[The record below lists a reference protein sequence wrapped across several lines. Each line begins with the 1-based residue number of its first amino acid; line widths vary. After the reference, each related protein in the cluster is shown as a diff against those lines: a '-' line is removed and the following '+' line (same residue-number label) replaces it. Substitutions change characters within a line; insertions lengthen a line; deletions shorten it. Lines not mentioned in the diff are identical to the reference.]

1 MKNVF
6 HKYGDYMENDFNNNE
21 YDKYFN
27 ELLHNLRSFK
37 KSYLP
42 SYNDLAD
49 YNTNSQSYYDY
60 LAKFN
65 KILSIMIE
73 YINELMNRTVNVE
86 DTETIDLTKLKDWK
100 NCANLCPKTEKNTEI
115 LIKGDVIFSKENV
128 TYQTLRSGTQ
138 TLNNATYNLKGVFT
152 PNFKK
157 ILDLFDN
164 DINENLKKILK
175 NIEDIK
181 NHYNEFLQ
189 FKRKTENDINEIN
202 NKISVINNKLQKIE
216 NDINEINNKINL
228 INQTITQLKT
238 WHNENL
244 TKINNNIQQIN
255 QLNLDLEIMSQMLIK
270 IVNNLY
276 ESGAIDSN
284 QSNFN
289 FINNIANGKI
299 NIFTKNMDSE
309 FFIKTNKNKNDY
321 DLAIGVDA

>member
-1 MKNVF
+1 MDELNKDNF
-6 HKYGDYMENDFNNNE
+6 QEMF
-21 YDKYFN
+21 
-27 ELLHNLRSFK
+27 ELLNFNLRAFK

-49 YNTNSQSYYDY
+49 YNTNAQSYYDY

-65 KILSIMIE
+65 KLLVLMVE
-73 YINELMNRTVNVE
+73 YINELMKRKIEVE
-86 DTETIDLTKLKDWK
+86 DTDTVDITRVK
-100 NCANLCPKTEKNTEI
+100 NWINCYKTCGNIEKNYDTV
-115 LIKGDVIFSKENV
+115 LKADVIFSKENV
-128 TYQTLRSGTQ
+128 TYSTLRSGTQ
-138 TLNNATYNLKGVFT
+138 TLDNATYNLKGVFT

-202 NKISVINNKLQKIE
+202 NKISIINNKLQKIE

-244 TKINNNIQQIN
+244 TKINKNIQEIN
-255 QLNLDLEIMSQMLIK
+255 QLKSDLKIMSIMLIK

-284 QSNFN
+284 QYNFN
-289 FINNIANGKI
+289 FINNIANGNI
-299 NIFTKNMDSE
+299 NLFTKSMDSN
-309 FFIKTNKNKNDY
+309 FYIKTNKNQNDN
-321 DLAIGVDA
+321 DLALGVD

>member
-1 MKNVF
+1 MDELNKDNF
-6 HKYGDYMENDFNNNE
+6 QEMF
-21 YDKYFN
+21 
-27 ELLHNLRSFK
+27 ELLNFNLRAFK

-49 YNTNSQSYYDY
+49 YNTNAQSYYDY

-65 KILSIMIE
+65 KLLVLMVE
-73 YINELMNRTVNVE
+73 YINELMKRKIEVE
-86 DTETIDLTKLKDWK
+86 DTDTVDMTRVK
-100 NCANLCPKTEKNTEI
+100 NWINCYKTCGNIEKNYDTV
-115 LIKGDVIFSKENV
+115 LKADVIFSKENV
-128 TYQTLRSGTQ
+128 TYSTLRSGTQ
-138 TLNNATYNLKGVFT
+138 TLDNATYNLKGVFT

-202 NKISVINNKLQKIE
+202 NKISIINNKLQKIE

-244 TKINNNIQQIN
+244 TKINKNIQEIN
-255 QLNLDLEIMSQMLIK
+255 QLKSDLEIMSNMLIK

-276 ESGAIDSN
+276 ESGAIDSKQN
-284 QSNFN
+284 NFN
-289 FINNIANGKI
+289 FINNIANGNI
-299 NIFTKNMDSE
+299 NLFTKSMDSN
-309 FFIKTNKNKNDY
+309 FYIKTNKNQNDN
-321 DLAIGVDA
+321 DLALGVD

>member
-1 MKNVF
+1 MDELNKDNF
-6 HKYGDYMENDFNNNE
+6 QEMF
-21 YDKYFN
+21 
-27 ELLHNLRSFK
+27 ELLNFNLRAFK

-49 YNTNSQSYYDY
+49 YNTNAQSYYDY

-65 KILSIMIE
+65 KLLVLMVE
-73 YINELMNRTVNVE
+73 YINELMKRKVEVE
-86 DTETIDLTKLKDWK
+86 DTDTVDMTRVK
-100 NCANLCPKTEKNTEI
+100 NWINCYKTCGNIEKNYDTV
-115 LIKGDVIFSKENV
+115 LKADVIFSKENV
-128 TYQTLRSGTQ
+128 TYTTLRSGTQ
-138 TLNNATYNLKGVFT
+138 TLDNATYNLKGVFT

-202 NKISVINNKLQKIE
+202 NKISIINNKLQKIE

-244 TKINNNIQQIN
+244 SKINKNIQEIN
-255 QLNLDLEIMSQMLIK
+255 QLKSDLEIMSKMLIK

-289 FINNIANGKI
+289 FINNIASGNI
-299 NIFTKNMDSE
+299 NLFTKSMDSN
-309 FFIKTNKNKNDY
+309 FYIKTNKNQNDN
-321 DLAIGVDA
+321 DLALGVD

>member
-1 MKNVF
+1 MDELNKDNF
-6 HKYGDYMENDFNNNE
+6 QEMF
-21 YDKYFN
+21 
-27 ELLHNLRSFK
+27 ELLNFNLRAFK

-65 KILSIMIE
+65 KLLVLMVE
-73 YINELMNRTVNVE
+73 YINELMKRKVEVE
-86 DTETIDLTKLKDWK
+86 DTDTVDMTRVK
-100 NCANLCPKTEKNTEI
+100 NWINCYKTCGNIEKNYDTV
-115 LIKGDVIFSKENV
+115 LKADVIFSKENV
-128 TYQTLRSGTQ
+128 TYTTLRSGTQ
-138 TLNNATYNLKGVFT
+138 TLDNATYNLKGVFT

-202 NKISVINNKLQKIE
+202 NKISIINNKLQKIE
-216 NDINEINNKINL
+216 NDINDINNKINL

-244 TKINNNIQQIN
+244 LKINKNIQEIN
-255 QLNLDLEIMSQMLIK
+255 QLKSDLEIMTQMLIK

-289 FINNIANGKI
+289 FINNIANGNI
-299 NIFTKNMDSE
+299 NLFTKSMDSN
-309 FFIKTNKNKNDY
+309 FYIKTNKNQNDN
-321 DLAIGVDA
+321 DLALGVD